1 MFCIKK
7 FKKESIIIL
16 NTVPSTNQYFIDNI
30 RYLKSGDV
38 VVTENQ
44 TQGRGRFGKIWITPK
59 GQSICLSIYWK
70 LDQRL
75 VNITKLSLVVSYVV
89 AKVLRNLG
97 VSQIRIKRPNDLYV
111 YNRKLAGI
119 LVEVITENRYISHV
133 IIGIG
138 INISISV
145 HTKLRIHMSKNWIDL
160 NDMGIVPNRNML
172 LSNLIEKL
180 RITLNNF
187 ESSQYILKYIN
198 Y

>member
-30 RYLKSGDV
+30 QYLKSGDV

-138 INISISV
+138 INISISI
-145 HTKLRIHMSKNWIDL
+145 HTKLKIHMSKNWIDL
-160 NDMGIVPNRNML
+160 NDMGIIPNRNIL
-172 LSNLIEKL
+172 LSSLIEKL
-180 RITLNNF
+180 RITLSNF
-187 ESSQYILKYIN
+187 ESNQYILKYIN